1 LLGILEHNQSIMRTN
16 RFALWLGLLVVA
28 TLSVGA
34 LSFLLL
40 RREGGKMRENAE
52 RSRLMANESTSRAKL
67 YHEMAR
73 QSRAMAEYA
82 EQAAEDSLA
91 FRARTVADNMDLT
104 MADLKEG
111 LMSGLRALP
120 EKNRTEG
127 LGSWTNSNNWVDQ
140 CFVWGAKEGL
150 SFPSGKK
157 PTGLSPLRDEK
168 TEDWKR
174 DWLARNPTFWFQSD
188 NEAGQAKGE
197 NNVSGVLEVP
207 NIRPSQSQQTE
218 LSQKV
223 SQIQTLNQEGA
234 LEVLQEQQ
242 KNSSALFSNILKN
255 KKSTGKLAELQ
266 KTQKAE
272 EKNYGQAQSFLS
284 QNLPATQQSSTAWA
298 SGGNYSSSKLNRKQ
312 LRQETRN
319 DAYFF
324 PKTDSEE
331 KRDEDLQDPEFTP
344 REGWEYVRSEEGCAW
359 FGWRQE
365 SPVRTHG
372 LQLESKDVLRSLASA
387 FPTNLVDGES
397 FALKD
402 DLGSVVSRAG
412 KPPAESERAAKV
424 TVPVGVELP
433 GWELDSFRVLPAQV
447 VLPPTELPDEGLL
460 SRSFSLGS
468 SIEAEWGS
476 YVAFSSVIALI
487 LVAALL
493 LGGSVLLIQ
502 VRRNSLEAARKTTF
516 VSNVSHELKTPL
528 TTIRMYGEML
538 GDGIVKDEGKRKGY
552 LKTIISESQRLTRLV
567 NNVLDFGR
575 LERGEKTYNKEEIE
589 LGAAVGNILET
600 QRPRLETAGLKLEW
614 VDDSQ
619 GVVAKLDPDVLEQVL
634 LNLLDNLVKYA
645 AEGKHAGVR
654 LTKETET
661 VSMEFSDLGPGIPA
675 EQRERIFETFHR
687 VDDSLTS
694 NKPGCGIGLGIAR
707 KLVEDMGGRITCE
720 ANEPKGAKFRIV
732 FPRSS

>member
-1 LLGILEHNQSIMRTN
+1 MRTN
-16 RFALWLGLLVVA
+16 RFVLWLGLLVVA

-40 RREGGKMRENAE
+40 RREGDKMRDNAE
-52 RSRLMANESTSRAKL
+52 QSRLMANESTSRAKL

-82 EQAAEDSLA
+82 EQSAEDSLA
-91 FRARTVADNMDLT
+91 IRARTVADNMDLT

-120 EKNRTEG
+120 ETNRTEG
-127 LGSWTNSNNWVDQ
+127 LSSWTDSNNWVDQ

-150 SFPSGKK
+150 SFPAGKK
-157 PTGLSPLRDEK
+157 PTVPSPLQEQEVWQRE
-168 TEDWKR
+168 
-174 DWLARNPTFWFQSD
+174 WLARNPTFWFQSD
-188 NEAGQAKGE
+188 DPAGQTKDESNLSRG
-197 NNVSGVLEVP
+197 SEVADIIASP
-207 NIRPSQSQQTE
+207 SQQTE
-218 LSQKV
+218 LSQNL
-223 SQIQTLNQEGA
+223 SQRQTLDQEEA

-242 KNSSALFSNILKN
+242 NNSSALFSNILKN
-255 KKSTGKLAELQ
+255 KKSTGKLAEIQ
-266 KTQKAE
+266 KSQKAE

-284 QNLPATQQSSTAWA
+284 QKLPSTRQSSTAWA
-298 SGGNYSSSKLNRKQ
+298 SGDNYSSSKLNRKQ
-312 LRQETRN
+312 LREETRN
-319 DAYFF
+319 DAYLV
-324 PKTDSEE
+324 PQTNLEE
-331 KRDEDLQDPEFTP
+331 KRDQGLQAVAFTP
-344 REGWEYVRSEEGCAW
+344 REGWEYVRAEEGCTW

-372 LQLESKDVLRSLASA
+372 LQLESKEVLRSLESA
-387 FPTNLVDGES
+387 FPKNLVEGES

-412 KPPAESERAAKV
+412 QPPAKSDRFAKV
-424 TVPVGVELP
+424 TVPVGGELP
-433 GWELDSFRVLPAQV
+433 GWNLDAIRVLPAQV
-447 VLPPTELPDEGLL
+447 VLPPTELPDERLV
-460 SRSFSLGS
+460 SKSFSLGS
-468 SIEAEWGS
+468 SIEGEWGG
-476 YVAFSSVIALI
+476 YLAFSSVIALI

-502 VRRNSLEAARKTTF
+502 VRRNSLEAVRKTTF

-538 GDGIVKDEGKRKGY
+538 GDGIVKDETKKKGY
-552 LKTIISESQRLTRLV
+552 LETIISESQRLTRLV

-575 LERGEKTYNKEEIE
+575 LERGEKTYNREEVAM
-589 LGAAVGNILET
+589 GSAVGNILET
-600 QRPRLETAGLKLEW
+600 QRPRLESTGLKLEW

-619 GVVAKLDPDVLEQVL
+619 GAVAKLDPDALEQVL

-645 AEGKHAGVR
+645 ADGKYAGVR
-654 LTKETET
+654 LKKETET
-661 VSMEFSDLGPGIPA
+661 ISMEVSDHGPGIPT

-707 KLVEDMGGRITCE
+707 KLVEDMGGQITCK
-720 ANEPKGAKFRIV
+720 ANTPKGAKFRIV
-732 FPRSS
+732 FPQSS

>member
-1 LLGILEHNQSIMRTN
+1 MRTN
-16 RFALWLGLLVVA
+16 RFVLWLGLLVVA

-40 RREGGKMRENAE
+40 RREGDKMRDNAE
-52 RSRLMANESTSRAKL
+52 QSRLMANESTSRAKL

-82 EQAAEDSLA
+82 EQSAEDSLA
-91 FRARTVADNMDLT
+91 IRARTVADNMDLT

-120 EKNRTEG
+120 ETNRTEG
-127 LGSWTNSNNWVDQ
+127 LSSWTDSNNWVDQ

-150 SFPSGKK
+150 SFPAGKK
-157 PTGLSPLRDEK
+157 PTVPSPLQEQEVWQRE
-168 TEDWKR
+168 
-174 DWLARNPTFWFQSD
+174 WLARNPTFWFQSD
-188 NEAGQAKGE
+188 DQAGQTKGE
-197 NNVSGVLEVP
+197 SNASVGSEVADIIASP
-207 NIRPSQSQQTE
+207 SQQTE
-218 LSQKV
+218 LSQNL
-223 SQIQTLNQEGA
+223 SQRQTLDQEEA

-242 KNSSALFSNILKN
+242 NNSSALFSNILKN
-255 KKSTGKLAELQ
+255 KKSTGKLAEIQ
-266 KTQKAE
+266 KSQKAE

-284 QNLPATQQSSTAWA
+284 QKLPSTRQSSTAWA
-298 SGGNYSSSKLNRKQ
+298 SGDNYSSSKLNRKQ
-312 LRQETRN
+312 LREETRN
-319 DAYFF
+319 DAYLV
-324 PKTDSEE
+324 PQSNLEE
-331 KRDEDLQDPEFTP
+331 KRDQGLQAVAFTP
-344 REGWEYVRSEEGCAW
+344 REGWEYVRAEEGCTW

-372 LQLESKDVLRSLASA
+372 LQLESKEVLRSLESA
-387 FPTNLVDGES
+387 FPKNLVDGES

-412 KPPAESERAAKV
+412 QPPAKSDRFAKV
-424 TVPVGVELP
+424 TVPVGGELP
-433 GWELDSFRVLPAQV
+433 GWNLDAFRVLPAQV
-447 VLPPTELPDEGLL
+447 VLPPTELPDEGLVNK
-460 SRSFSLGS
+460 SFSLGS
-468 SIEAEWGS
+468 SMDGEWGG
-476 YVAFSSVIALI
+476 YLAFSSVIALI

-502 VRRNSLEAARKTTF
+502 VRRNSLEAVRKTTF

-538 GDGIVKDEGKRKGY
+538 GDGIVKDETKKKGY
-552 LKTIISESQRLTRLV
+552 LETIISESQRLTRLV

-575 LERGEKTYNKEEIE
+575 LERGEKTYNREEVAM
-589 LGAAVGNILET
+589 GSAVGNILET
-600 QRPRLETAGLKLEW
+600 QRPRLESAGLKLEW
-614 VDDSQ
+614 EDDSQ
-619 GVVAKLDPDVLEQVL
+619 GAVVKLDPDALEQVL

-645 AEGKHAGVR
+645 ADGKYAGVR
-654 LTKETET
+654 LKKETET
-661 VSMEFSDLGPGIPA
+661 ISMEVSDHGPGIPT

-707 KLVEDMGGRITCE
+707 KLVEDMGGQITCK
-720 ANEPKGAKFRIV
+720 ANTPKGARFRIV
-732 FPRSS
+732 FPQSS

>member
-1 LLGILEHNQSIMRTN
+1 MRTN
-16 RFALWLGLLVVA
+16 RFVLWLGLLVVA

-40 RREGGKMRENAE
+40 RREGDKMRDNAE
-52 RSRLMANESTSRAKL
+52 QSRLMANESTSRAKL

-82 EQAAEDSLA
+82 EQSAEDSLA
-91 FRARTVADNMDLT
+91 IRARTVADNMDLT

-120 EKNRTEG
+120 ETNRTEG
-127 LGSWTNSNNWVDQ
+127 LSSWTDSNNWVDQ

-150 SFPSGKK
+150 SFPAGKK
-157 PTGLSPLRDEK
+157 PTVPSPLQEQEVWQRE
-168 TEDWKR
+168 
-174 DWLARNPTFWFQSD
+174 WLARNPTFWFQSD
-188 NEAGQAKGE
+188 DPARQTKDESNLSRG
-197 NNVSGVLEVP
+197 SEVADIIASP
-207 NIRPSQSQQTE
+207 SQQTE
-218 LSQKV
+218 LSQNL
-223 SQIQTLNQEGA
+223 SQRQTLDQEEA

-242 KNSSALFSNILKN
+242 NNSSALFSNILKN
-255 KKSTGKLAELQ
+255 KKSTGKLAEIQ
-266 KTQKAE
+266 KSQKAE

-284 QNLPATQQSSTAWA
+284 QKLPSTRQSSTAWA
-298 SGGNYSSSKLNRKQ
+298 SGDNYSSSKLNRKQ
-312 LRQETRN
+312 LREETRN
-319 DAYFF
+319 DAYLV
-324 PKTDSEE
+324 PQTNLEE
-331 KRDEDLQDPEFTP
+331 KRDQGLQAVAFTP
-344 REGWEYVRSEEGCAW
+344 REGWEYVRAEEGCTW

-372 LQLESKDVLRSLASA
+372 LQLESKEVLRSLESA
-387 FPTNLVDGES
+387 FPKNLVEGES

-412 KPPAESERAAKV
+412 QPPAKSDRFAKV
-424 TVPVGVELP
+424 TVPVGGELP
-433 GWELDSFRVLPAQV
+433 GWNLDAIRVLPAQV
-447 VLPPTELPDEGLL
+447 VLPPTELPDERLV
-460 SRSFSLGS
+460 SKSFSLGS
-468 SIEAEWGS
+468 SIEGEWGG
-476 YVAFSSVIALI
+476 YLAFSSVIALI

-502 VRRNSLEAARKTTF
+502 VRRNSLEAVRKTTF

-538 GDGIVKDEGKRKGY
+538 GDGIVKDETKKKGY
-552 LKTIISESQRLTRLV
+552 LETIISESQRLTRLV

-575 LERGEKTYNKEEIE
+575 LERGEKTYNREEVAM
-589 LGAAVGNILET
+589 GSAVGNILET
-600 QRPRLETAGLKLEW
+600 QRPRLESTGLKLEW

-619 GVVAKLDPDVLEQVL
+619 GAVAKLDPDALEQVL

-645 AEGKHAGVR
+645 ADGKYAGVR
-654 LTKETET
+654 LKKETET
-661 VSMEFSDLGPGIPA
+661 ISMEVSDHGPGIPT

-707 KLVEDMGGRITCE
+707 KLVEDMGGQITCK
-720 ANEPKGAKFRIV
+720 ANTPKGAKFRIV
-732 FPRSS
+732 FPQSS

>member
-1 LLGILEHNQSIMRTN
+1 
-16 RFALWLGLLVVA
+16 
-28 TLSVGA
+28 
-34 LSFLLL
+34 
-40 RREGGKMRENAE
+40 MRENAE
-52 RSRLMANESTSRAKL
+52 QSRLMANESTSRAKL

-91 FRARTVADNMDLT
+91 IRARTVADNMDLT

-120 EKNRTEG
+120 ETNRIEG
-127 LGSWTNSNNWVDQ
+127 LSSWTNSNNWVDQ

-150 SFPSGKK
+150 SFPAGKK
-157 PTGLSPLRDEK
+157 PAVPSPLQEQ
-168 TEDWKR
+168 EDWKR
-174 DWLARNPTFWFQSD
+174 EWLARNPTFWFQSD
-188 NEAGQAKGE
+188 GQAGQAKDESNLSRG
-197 NNVSGVLEVP
+197 SGVADIIALP
-207 NIRPSQSQQTE
+207 QQQTE
-218 LSQKV
+218 LSQNV
-223 SQIQTLNQEGA
+223 SQSQTLEQQEA
-234 LEVLQEQQ
+234 LEVLESQQ
-242 KNSSALFSNILKN
+242 INSSALLSNILKN
-255 KKSTGKLAELQ
+255 KQSTGKLLEIQ
-266 KTQKAE
+266 KSQKAE
-272 EKNYGQAQSFLS
+272 KKNYGQAQSFLS
-284 QNLPATQQSSTAWA
+284 QNLQVPQQSSIAWA
-298 SGGNYSSSKLNRKQ
+298 SKDNYASNKLNRKQ

-319 DAYFF
+319 DAYFIPQEVEEGK
-324 PKTDSEE
+324 PKRVS
-331 KRDEDLQDPEFTP
+331 QSPAFTS
-344 REGWEYVRSEEGCAW
+344 REGWEYVRSQEESAW

-372 LQLESKDVLRSLASA
+372 VQLESKEVLRSLRSA
-387 FPTNLVDGES
+387 FPKNLVEGES

-412 KPPAESERAAKV
+412 QPPAKSERIAKV
-424 TVPVGVELP
+424 TVPVGGELP
-433 GWELDSFRVLPAQV
+433 GWNLDAFRVLPAQV
-447 VLPPTELPDEGLL
+447 VLPPTELPDEGLVNK
-460 SRSFSLGS
+460 SFSLGS
-468 SIEAEWGS
+468 SIEGEWGG
-476 YVAFSSVIALI
+476 YLAFSSVIALI

-502 VRRNSLEAARKTTF
+502 VRRNSLEAVRKTTF

-552 LKTIISESQRLTRLV
+552 LETIISESQRLTRLV

-575 LERGEKTYNKEEIE
+575 IERGEKSYNREEVE
-589 LGAAVGNILET
+589 LGSAVGNILET
-600 QRPRLETAGLKLEW
+600 QRPCLEAAGLKLEW
-614 VDDSQ
+614 SDDSE

-645 AEGKHAGVR
+645 GDGKYAGVR
-654 LTKETET
+654 LAREAKI
-661 VSMEFSDLGPGIPA
+661 VSMEVSDLGPGIPS

-732 FPRSS
+732 FPHPS

>member
-1 LLGILEHNQSIMRTN
+1 MRTN
-16 RFALWLGLLVVA
+16 RFAFWLGLLVVA

-34 LSFLLL
+34 LSFLLI
-40 RREGGKMRENAE
+40 RREGDKMRDNAE
-52 RSRLMANESTSRAKL
+52 QSRLMAIESTSRAKL
-67 YHEMAR
+67 YHELAK
-73 QSRAMAEYA
+73 QSKAMAEYA

-91 FRARTVADNMDLT
+91 IRARTVADNMDLT

-127 LGSWTNSNNWVDQ
+127 LSSWTSSNLWVNQ

-150 SFPSGKK
+150 SFPAGRKSA
-157 PTGLSPLRDEK
+157 GLSQLRDEK
-168 TEDWKR
+168 PGDWKR
-174 DWLARNPTFWFQSD
+174 EWLARNPTFWFQSD
-188 NEAGQAKGE
+188 DQAGQAKDE
-197 NNVSGVLEVP
+197 SNVSGGSEVAD
-207 NIRPSQSQQTE
+207 ILPSSSQQTE
-218 LSQKV
+218 LSQNV
-223 SQIQTLNQEGA
+223 SQRQTLDQEEA

-255 KKSTGKLAELQ
+255 KKSTGKLAEFQ

-284 QNLPATQQSSTAWA
+284 QNLPVPQQNSTAWA
-298 SGGNYSSSKLNRKQ
+298 SGDNYSSSKLNRKQ

-319 DAYFF
+319 DAYFI
-324 PKTDSEE
+324 PKTDAEG
-331 KRDEDLQDPEFTP
+331 KNDEGLQTVAFTP
-344 REGWEYVRSEEGCAW
+344 REGWEYVRSEEGCTW

-372 LQLESKDVLRSLASA
+372 VQLESKEVLRSLETA
-387 FPTNLVDGES
+387 FPKNLVEGES

-402 DLGSVVSRAG
+402 DLGSVVNRAG
-412 KPPAESERAAKV
+412 QAPAKSDRFAKV
-424 TVPVGVELP
+424 SVPVGDELP
-433 GWELDSFRVLPAQV
+433 GWNLESFRVLPTQV

-460 SRSFSLGS
+460 NKSFSLGS
-468 SIEAEWGS
+468 SIEGEWGG
-476 YVAFSSVIALI
+476 YLAFSSVIALI

-502 VRRNSLEAARKTTF
+502 VRRNSLEAVRKTTF

-538 GDGIVKDEGKRKGY
+538 GDGIVKDETKKKGY
-552 LKTIISESQRLTRLV
+552 LETIISESQRLTRLV

-575 LERGEKTYNKEEIE
+575 LERGEKTYNREEIA
-589 LGAAVGNILET
+589 LGSAVGSILET
-600 QRPRLETAGLKLEW
+600 QRPRLESAGLELEW
-614 VDDSQ
+614 SDDSQ
-619 GVVAKLDPDVLEQVL
+619 GVVANLDPDALEQVL

-645 AEGKHAGVR
+645 ADGKYAGVR
-654 LTKETET
+654 LAKDTELVILE
-661 VSMEFSDLGPGIPA
+661 VSDHGPGIPS
-675 EQRERIFETFHR
+675 EQREPIFETFHR

-707 KLVEDMGGRITCE
+707 KLVEDMGGQITCE
-720 ANEPKGAKFRIV
+720 ANEPKGAKFRIE
-732 FPRSS
+732 FPQSS